1 MRIVGLLLF
10 EDFRLLDPGESFE
23 SLGIQ
28 ILSLESLL
36 DPDEFLESL
45 LDPGKSFE
53 SFSFV
58 NLKFMIWPRDQF
70 SIAIWGSFCSLG
82 FLGCQ
87 FTVVRFVSVMGVMD
101 IWASFFAV
109 CLEAQSHGSYEKE
122 KSFFV
127 NRNVG

>member
-10 EDFRLLDPGESFE
+10 EDFRLLDPGEYFE

-28 ILSLESLL
+28 ILSL
-36 DPDEFLESL
+36 
-45 LDPGKSFE
+45 E

-109 CLEAQSHGSYEKE
+109 CLEAQSYGSCEKE

-127 NRNVG
+127 TRNVG

>member
-1 MRIVGLLLF
+1 MYKYVNYH
-10 EDFRLLDPGESFE
+10 
-23 SLGIQ
+23 
-28 ILSLESLL
+28 ILS
-36 DPDEFLESL
+36 LESL

-58 NLKFMIWPRDQF
+58 NLKFTIWPRDQF
-70 SIAIWGSFCSLG
+70 SIAIWGTFCSLG

-87 FTVVRFVSVMGVMD
+87 FTVVRFVSVMGIMD
-101 IWASFFAV
+101 IWASFFV
-109 CLEAQSHGSYEKE
+109 VYLEAQSDGSYERE

>member
-1 MRIVGLLLF
+1 V
-10 EDFRLLDPGESFE
+10 
-23 SLGIQ
+23 
-28 ILSLESLL
+28 

-45 LDPGKSFE
+45 SDPGKSFE

-58 NLKFMIWPRDQF
+58 DLKFMIWPRDEF
-70 SIAIWGSFCSLG
+70 SIGIWGSFFSLG
-82 FLGCQ
+82 FVGCQ

-109 CLEAQSHGSYEKE
+109 CSEAQSHGSYEKE

-127 NRNVG
+127 TRNVG

>member
-1 MRIVGLLLF
+1 M
-10 EDFRLLDPGESFE
+10 
-23 SLGIQ
+23 
-28 ILSLESLL
+28 

-45 LDPGKSFE
+45 SDPGKSFE

-87 FTVVRFVSVMGVMD
+87 FTVVRFESVMGVMD
-101 IWASFFAV
+101 IWASSFAV
-109 CLEAQSHGSYEKE
+109 CLEAQSHGGYEKE

-127 NRNVG
+127 TRNVG